1 MFVMKTIGFTL
12 LLAVLTVSECSV
24 QIIGVRGQSVT
35 LPCSYD
41 INHHGGLS
49 VCWGRGDVPN
59 NGCNRLII
67 ALDGQTVR
75 KNTRLS
81 SRYQLLGPLDQ
92 GDISLTILNLTDEDA
107 GRYGCRVEVT
117 GWFNDEKYHIDLVIE
132 QAPTLTT
139 STPPDNETI
148 TGQTTVNTTADQLSS
163 SLNPMTSSSVSVQ
176 AEESSSSVSVVVMC
190 VVLGVVALVSA
201 GGVVI
206 AAKRWNI
213 LKKIS
218 QQQQV
223 NTTVQFSATTSALQ
237 LRRQSSAVENIY
249 QIDGGEYE
257 SCP

>member
-1 MFVMKTIGFTL
+1 PPPWVL
-12 LLAVLTVSECSV
+12 LVNQFSECSV

-117 GWFNDEKYHIDLVIE
+117 GWFNDEKYHIDLFIF
-132 QAPTLTT
+132 
-139 STPPDNETI
+139 N
-148 TGQTTVNTTADQLSS
+148 SS
-163 SLNPMTSSSVSVQ
+163 
-176 AEESSSSVSVVVMC
+176 
-190 VVLGVVALVSA
+190 G
-201 GGVVI
+201 
-206 AAKRWNI
+206 
-213 LKKIS
+213 
-218 QQQQV
+218 
-223 NTTVQFSATTSALQ
+223 
-237 LRRQSSAVENIY
+237 
-249 QIDGGEYE
+249 
-257 SCP
+257 